1 MAVYI
6 VKRLT
11 WLPFLLLAVSFIT
24 FVLGFYGPGDPAQ
37 VRLGAR
43 ATPESV
49 ARVRDQM
56 GLNRP
61 FFIQYG
67 DYVQK
72 AVRGDLGDSYARDG
86 HTVIEIIGR
95 KVGVSA
101 QLGLAAIA
109 LSLSLGLPL
118 GLIAAYKQGTWIDTA
133 LVSLALFFYATPVFI
148 TAPFLIL
155 TFSLQLGILPTSG
168 WGGLLSPQIIMPAL
182 VLGLPGVA
190 GVTRLTRASAIEV
203 LSQDYI
209 RTAKA
214 KGLSNIL
221 IQRRH
226 VLPNALIPIITVLG
240 LSLATLVEGAFI
252 TETLFGI
259 PGIGRTAV
267 ESIFL
272 RDYPVIMGLVLIVA
286 VAFVLTNLL
295 VDILYTLLDPR
306 IRY

>member
-72 AVRGDLGDSYARDG
+72 AIRGDLGESYARDG

-101 QLGLAAIA
+101 QFGLAAIV
-109 LSLSLGLPL
+109 LSLSLGFAQDAPL
-118 GLIAAYKQGTWIDTA
+118 AAAHVQH
-133 LVSLALFFYATPVFI
+133 S
-148 TAPFLIL
+148 
-155 TFSLQLGILPTSG
+155 S
-168 WGGLLSPQIIMPAL
+168 
-182 VLGLPGVA
+182 
-190 GVTRLTRASAIEV
+190 TRI
-203 LSQDYI
+203 
-209 RTAKA
+209 
-214 KGLSNIL
+214 
-221 IQRRH
+221 
-226 VLPNALIPIITVLG
+226 
-240 LSLATLVEGAFI
+240 
-252 TETLFGI
+252 
-259 PGIGRTAV
+259 
-267 ESIFL
+267 
-272 RDYPVIMGLVLIVA
+272 
-286 VAFVLTNLL
+286 
-295 VDILYTLLDPR
+295 
-306 IRY
+306 